1 VEVQSRQLG
10 TVPDATGK
18 QVPVKGPV
26 YKISVTN
33 SDSVKAQQ
41 VSVSLTST
49 FPLNILSDFSN
60 CKAGTADVACN
71 LGDLAPG
78 ATVELS
84 LRDREGITCI
94 TTNPEEV
101 TGSIVVDWKNRP
113 LGVATV
119 KASDTGKLCF

>member
-1 VEVQSRQLG
+1 
-10 TVPDATGK
+10 
-18 QVPVKGPV
+18 
-26 YKISVTN
+26 
-33 SDSVKAQQ
+33 
-41 VSVSLTST
+41 
-49 FPLNILSDFSN
+49 
-60 CKAGTADVACN
+60 
-71 LGDLAPG
+71 
-78 ATVELS
+78 VELS